1 MYPETQIPNGGL
13 TLLGAIA
20 LSLLTPGWVAAF
32 LGFGEAHAA
41 LLAWITGH
49 EGVPCIVLWLCYGVF
64 GFAMLVGIAIG
75 AYAACIALM
84 RGLARVK
91 AWGVQAGQAIA
102 GLLGELLYWPVQLAS
117 ERVLDELQERRDRL
131 YAFLREQHELRRMY
145 AEEYAGDY
153 PSFRAF
159 QRAYDA
165 HRRGQQAS
173 ATDPLRQ
180 AIKLLGLP
188 QRFTKDDVKRRFNLL
203 IALIH
208 PDKVG
213 PNGEKIG
220 PNELATQL
228 IDAYKLICSRR
239 AWQ

>member
-13 TLLGAIA
+13 TLLGTVA
-20 LSLLTPGWVAAF
+20 LSFLMPGWVAAF
-32 LGFGEAHAA
+32 LGFGEAHGA
-41 LLAWITGH
+41 LLGWMTGH
-49 EGVPCIVLWLCYGVF
+49 EGIPRIALWLCYGAF
-64 GFAMLVGIAIG
+64 GFGMLVGFVIG

-84 RGLARVK
+84 RGLAILK
-91 AWGVQAGQAIA
+91 AWGVRASQAIA

-117 ERVLDELQERRDRL
+117 ELVWDKVQERRARL
-131 YAFLREQHELRRMY
+131 YTFMRQQHELRRMY
-145 AEEYAGDY
+145 SEEYADDY

-159 QRAYDA
+159 QRAYYA
-165 HRRGQQAS
+165 HRHGQQAS
-173 ATDPLRQ
+173 ATDPLLQ
-180 AIKLLGLP
+180 AIKLMGLP
-188 QRFTKDDVKRRFNLL
+188 QRFTKDEVKRRFNLL

-228 IDAYKLICSRR
+228 IDAYKLICSRK